1 MASRRQPKRKLPG
14 TSPPKRNTKNVK
26 NSEADC
32 IVCDEP
38 ILEPSENCEGDEAV
52 FCEGDCQGW
61 IHRKCAGVTR
71 SAFDKL
77 GESDVQYLCSQ
88 CMLASQNREICKLAN
103 IIKDLNASIIS
114 LTETI
119 TLLQSSAKA
128 TATMHLSAPEQTTTN
143 STNDLTEV
151 RVQPVNLDNMKA
163 RPTDRNLNVV
173 IYGIDEC
180 PPRTPRAGRSKL
192 ELEKVLPVLTTID
205 SSIRVSSIND
215 IHRLGK
221 FSSSN
226 SHPRPL
232 LVKFLRIIDANTV
245 LFNRDKVK
253 HPIIIKSDMTPEE
266 RKTEAAL
273 LRERWNLIQQG
284 VDRKVIRI
292 RNQQIFVNKLLHG
305 KVIDFKFIQSS
316 PLTST
321 STSSTTPDSME
332 HQSTSQ

>member
-1 MASRRQPKRKLPG
+1 
-14 TSPPKRNTKNVK
+14 
-26 NSEADC
+26 
-32 IVCDEP
+32 
-38 ILEPSENCEGDEAV
+38 
-52 FCEGDCQGW
+52 
-61 IHRKCAGVTR
+61 
-71 SAFDKL
+71 
-77 GESDVQYLCSQ
+77 
-88 CMLASQNREICKLAN
+88 
-103 IIKDLNASIIS
+103 
-114 LTETI
+114 
-119 TLLQSSAKA
+119 
-128 TATMHLSAPEQTTTN
+128 
-143 STNDLTEV
+143 
-151 RVQPVNLDNMKA
+151 MKA

-192 ELEKVLPVLTTID
+192 EQEKVLPVLTTID

-226 SHPRPL
+226 SRPRPL
-232 LVKFLRIIDANTV
+232 LVKFLRILDANTV